1 VDAGEHLA
9 FGDLLRQHRNAAGL
23 TQEDLAE
30 RAGLSVDAI
39 SLLERGERRRPHRYT
54 LQSLADALGLSQQE
68 RIRFE
73 TATRPPTTRATAHV
87 TQPAN
92 LPSQLTPFVGRERE
106 VEEVCQRLLRPDV
119 RLLTLTGPGGVGKTR
134 LGLQVAEQ
142 VLEQF
147 ADGVCFVALTSI
159 SEPALVPSAIAQALQ
174 VKQGAG
180 QSVAE
185 ALVQYLR
192 ERQLLLVLDNF
203 ERLLEAGPLLA
214 QLLAACPRLKVLVT
228 SRVVLHLQGEHNYEV
243 PTLRLPL
250 AGHRPSLEQLA
261 RYEGIRLFVERARAA
276 NSEFRVTTE
285 NAPAVIELCR
295 RLDGLPLAI
304 ELAAARVRLLYPEAM
319 LTRLG
324 NRLALLTGGARD
336 LPDRQRTLRA
346 TLDWSYD
353 FLGMGERL
361 LFARLAVFVGG
372 WTLEAAEAVC
382 DTEDE
387 TEVLQHVSALV
398 DKSLVQQQAS
408 IWQEAR
414 FTMLETVREYALER
428 LEESGESE
436 RLRRRHATYFLELT
450 EAAERASQG
459 PLQGVWLDRLEA
471 EYDNLRGALAWSL
484 TPQGDA
490 EIGLQLTGALSHFW
504 YVRGHHSES
513 RMWLQN
519 ALEQGSGSTAARAR
533 VLVGAGRLDWFQG
546 ELARSKVLLE
556 ESLTLYQDLG
566 DDAGAAWALLCL
578 GRTEI
583 SRGNHGRGEALVEES
598 LALLRQQGKLWEISR
613 ALLALGA
620 GALFE
625 DDVDRATAK
634 FEESL
639 AICQDLENAEGV
651 ALSLLYL
658 GRAAHMRGE
667 DARSNT
673 LLQESLALFKDLGD
687 SRGVAEVLLEL
698 GRVAHAQGNDTRAV
712 SLCRES
718 LILSRNLD
726 DKSHMAFCLAALA
739 GVIQSAGQATRAA
752 RLFGAAEMLLQ
763 SLDAVLDPTGR
774 LVYDSDLAATRLQ
787 LGEAAFE
794 EARAEGR
801 AMTIEQAVAHALKRG
816 NGTAHDTAS
825 A

>member
-1 VDAGEHLA
+1 
-9 FGDLLRQHRNAAGL
+9 
-23 TQEDLAE
+23 
-30 RAGLSVDAI
+30 
-39 SLLERGERRRPHRYT
+39 
-54 LQSLADALGLSQQE
+54 
-68 RIRFE
+68 
-73 TATRPPTTRATAHV
+73 
-87 TQPAN
+87 
-92 LPSQLTPFVGRERE
+92 
-106 VEEVCQRLLRPDV
+106 
-119 RLLTLTGPGGVGKTR
+119 
-134 LGLQVAEQ
+134 
-142 VLEQF
+142 
-147 ADGVCFVALTSI
+147 
-159 SEPALVPSAIAQALQ
+159 
-174 VKQGAG
+174 
-180 QSVAE
+180 
-185 ALVQYLR
+185 
-192 ERQLLLVLDNF
+192 
-203 ERLLEAGPLLA
+203 
-214 QLLAACPRLKVLVT
+214 
-228 SRVVLHLQGEHNYEV
+228 
-243 PTLRLPL
+243 
-250 AGHRPSLEQLA
+250 
-261 RYEGIRLFVERARAA
+261 
-276 NSEFRVTTE
+276 
-285 NAPAVIELCR
+285 
-295 RLDGLPLAI
+295 
-304 ELAAARVRLLYPEAM
+304 LLYPEAM

-382 DTEDE
+382 DTGDE

-398 DKSLVQQQAS
+398 DKSLVHQQAS

-436 RLRRRHATYFLELT
+436 GLRRGHATYFLELT
-450 EAAERASQG
+450 EEAERASQG

-598 LALLRQQGKLWEISR
+598 LALLRQQRKLWEISR

-774 LVYDSDLAATRLQ
+774 LVFDSDLAATRLR

-801 AMTIEQAVAHALKRG
+801 AMTIEQAVAHALERG